1 MVPLVSHSTDE
12 AEAACGINIVRKL
25 TFEHVKPKVC
35 DHEAPRDCRSSRS
48 ALLLCA
54 VLTSTFGD

>member
-1 MVPLVSHSTDE
+1 MPLVSRSTYETE
-12 AEAACGINIVRKL
+12 AVHDMYTVHNEAS
-25 TFEHVKPKVC
+25 EHGKPKVY
-35 DHEAPRDCRSSRS
+35 DPEAPRDCRNSRS

>member
-1 MVPLVSHSTDE
+1 MPLVSHSTDE
-12 AEAACGINIVRKL
+12 AEAVCGINIVRKL
-25 TFEHVKPKVC
+25 TFEHVKPKVY
-35 DHEAPRDCRSSRS
+35 DREAPRDCRNSRS